1 VETERG
7 SSDESSLPDY
17 EDEDEGPED
26 EVLERAWTALDEG
39 DPHRALNELQELDP
53 DWPERWIPEA
63 LARAELADLRGAR
76 AVLDQA
82 RGMEGLEDDPDF
94 LWAEGTLLLR
104 EWRIEESRGAL
115 ERLAAIERSAAVLE
129 RLSMCAEISGDLA
142 LADRLLAEAAQVDP
156 STPPPPRLSEEA
168 FAQVITQAIEGL
180 PKQFQTPLEATE
192 ILVEPVP
199 SAWMIDATDPAET
212 QPDMLGL
219 FVGSSELDRASFDAT
234 TFPPRI
240 FLFQRNIERA
250 SRDPHAL
257 VEETHITLFHEI
269 GHMLGFDEAGVA
281 ALGLE

>member
-1 VETERG
+1 METERG

-26 EVLERAWTALDEG
+26 EVLERAWAALDEN
-39 DPHRALNELQELDP
+39 DPQRALNELQALDP

-82 RGMEGLEDDPDF
+82 RGMEGLEDDADF
-94 LWAEGTLLLR
+94 LWAEGTILLR
-104 EWRIEESRGAL
+104 EWRIEEARAAL

-129 RLSMCAEISGDLA
+129 RLSMCAEISGDLE
-142 LADRLLAEAAQVDP
+142 LADRLLAEAARVDA

-212 QPDMLGL
+212 PPDMLGL
-219 FVGSSELDRASFDAT
+219 FVGTSELDRASFESST
-234 TFPPRI
+234 LPPRI

-250 SRDPHAL
+250 SRDPHEL
-257 VEETHITLFHEI
+257 VEETRITLFHEI